1 MDFILV
7 WASLLIGILALIIS
21 LIIYRASRIGPRPV
35 YQFQTLRLI
44 GKGKQAL
51 PEEVQIL
58 FKGRSVPQLTRTHV
72 ILWNSG
78 NAMLD
83 GKNII
88 KEDPLGFEYKE
99 GVEIL
104 RASILKVTRDSNKFT
119 ANIDPDSTNKVFCSF
134 DYLESG
140 DGAVIELLHTGEE
153 SNPEYRGT
161 IRGVPKGLLD
171 WGHIRPSRRRVR
183 PSKKLRYFAMLTLF
197 SAGVIMICSGLFLP
211 RIFGFEESIMEPRES
226 LVIVFSGLAY
236 VFFPLLILWS
246 YRRRFPK
253 SLAIED
259 IEE

>member
-1 MDFILV
+1 MYKHMEG
-7 WASLLIGILALIIS
+7 WGGLLIGVSGIIIAL
-21 LIIYRASRIGPRPV
+21 LIYRASRIGPRPV
-35 YQFQTLRLI
+35 YIFQTLRLI

-58 FKGRSVPQLTRTHV
+58 FKGRNVPQLTRTHIV
-72 ILWNSG
+72 LWNSG

-88 KEDPLGFEYKE
+88 KEDPLRFEYN
-99 GVEIL
+99 GSVEIL

-119 ANIDPDSTNKVFCSF
+119 TNIDPDSTNKVFCSF
-134 DYLESG
+134 DYLEAG
-140 DGAVIELLHTGEE
+140 DGAVIELLHTGEG

-171 WGHIRPSRRRVR
+171 RGHIHPSRRQVR
-183 PSKKLRYFAMLTLF
+183 PSKKMRNVAMLLMF
-197 SAGVIMICSGLFLP
+197 SAGVIMICMGLFLP
-211 RIFGFEESIMEPRES
+211 IIYGFEESFLEGVNWIIVS
-226 LVIVFSGLAY
+226 GGLVY